1 MFLLLSCS
9 NKSRIFDVNNK
20 THSIHPN
27 NMDTVC
33 LKLLYLTYQNGFE
46 MLQKQTHGTWAQ
58 QKQKMGHFNFES
70 FQKV

>member
-1 MFLLLSCS
+1 
-9 NKSRIFDVNNK
+9 
-20 THSIHPN
+20 
-27 NMDTVC
+27 MDTVC